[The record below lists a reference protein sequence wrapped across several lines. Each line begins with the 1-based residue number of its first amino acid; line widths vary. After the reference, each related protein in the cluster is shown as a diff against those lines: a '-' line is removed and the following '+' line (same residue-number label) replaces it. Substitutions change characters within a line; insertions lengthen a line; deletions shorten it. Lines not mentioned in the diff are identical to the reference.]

1 MGERNGERVIERQK
15 RRERGEKNGEKV
27 EKERVGGRQREW
39 GWLQRAAVCV
49 SDAVD

>member
-1 MGERNGERVIERQK
+1 MERESERQK

-39 GWLQRAAVCV
+39 
-49 SDAVD
+49 